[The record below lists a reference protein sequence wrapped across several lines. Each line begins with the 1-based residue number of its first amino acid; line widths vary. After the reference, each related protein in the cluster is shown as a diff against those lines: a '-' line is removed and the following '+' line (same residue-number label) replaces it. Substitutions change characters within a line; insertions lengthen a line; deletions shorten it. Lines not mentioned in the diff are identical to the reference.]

1 MPQAA
6 VENLSV
12 QQLGVTYA
20 IGGNLFRQGQSLKA
34 VQDISFEIERGETIG
49 IVGESGCG
57 KSSLARALLGLA
69 PVSHGEIRW
78 AGSRISGLSESAFR
92 PLRRDMQM
100 VFQDPFASLNPKM
113 KLFDLIAEPLRT
125 HEPDLSRSALERR
138 VRQALELVGLHGEM
152 LGRYRHELSG
162 GQAQRVGIARAIVT
176 KPRLLV
182 CDEAVSALDVSVQAI
197 ILNLLKTLQKDLDL
211 AMIFI
216 SHDLGVVKYI
226 SDTIMVLYLGR
237 IVELGSCQ
245 AVLDQPRH
253 PYTRRLLASSLSPH
267 AEPLGRRQTFDEDA
281 EPPSPLNPPSGCAF
295 RTRCDRAAE
304 ICAAERPPAS
314 LHGKDRRVACHFP
327 LADGEGAG

>member
-6 VENLSV
+6 VENLTV

-34 VQDISFEIERGETIG
+34 VQDISFQIERGKTIG

-92 PLRRDMQM
+92 PLRKDMQM

-125 HEPDLSRSALERR
+125 HEPDLSRSALDRR
-138 VRQALELVGLHGEM
+138 VRDALELVGLHGEM

-176 KPRLLV
+176 KPRLLI

-197 ILNLLKTLQKDLDL
+197 ILNLLKTLQQDLDL

-237 IVELGSCQ
+237 IVELGPCQ

-253 PYTRRLLASSLSPH
+253 PYAKRLLASSLSPH
-267 AEPLGRRQTFDEDA
+267 AEPLGQRRTYDDDA
-281 EPPSPLNPPSGCAF
+281 EPPSPLHPPSGCAF

-304 ICAAERPPAS
+304 ICATERPPATM
-314 LHGKDRRVACHFP
+314 HGEDRRVACHFP
-327 LADGEGAG
+327 LADGEAS

>member
-20 IGGNLFRQGQSLKA
+20 IGGNLFKSGQSLKA
-34 VQDISFEIERGETIG
+34 VQDISFEIERGKTIG

-92 PLRRDMQM
+92 PLRKDMQM

-138 VRQALELVGLHGEM
+138 VRDALEMVGLHGEM
-152 LGRYRHELSG
+152 LARYRHELSG

-211 AMIFI
+211 AIIFI

-245 AVLDQPRH
+245 AVLERPRH

-267 AEPLGRRQTFDEDA
+267 AEPLGRSRTFDDDA

-304 ICAAERPPAS
+304 ICATQRPQVS
-314 LHGKDRRVACHFP
+314 MNGEDRRVACHFP
-327 LADGEGAG
+327 LADGEAT